1 VYLAFTHV
9 VPAVSSLA
17 LCLQFEGA
25 RKWLVIMS
33 MHARTIFVATVLKTV
48 TSSLS
53 RFGLINLLVVWI
65 AGLGA

>member
-1 VYLAFTHV
+1 
-9 VPAVSSLA
+9 
-17 LCLQFEGA
+17 
-25 RKWLVIMS
+25 MS